1 MRILCA
7 TRQPYKQNHFRKHG
21 FFQQFFFLKN
31 NYSNDM
37 FPFCQPK
44 RAASIKNKNSLVS
57 LREEISTSTFFE
69 LSNGCRNNAREILS
83 QLRSA
88 PTEKVYKNKSWKLD
102 GVFSIICFCSTL
114 SFLQQHMIFLKN
126 NLFRSFQATN
136 KTFWRK
142 ASFFSETKIDIS
154 PILATQCVIS
164 KYKQNAY
171 AFFF

>member
-1 MRILCA
+1 MGSFFFFFFFKVFTECA
-7 TRQPYKQNHFRKHG
+7 FYAQRANPTNKAPSVNTASFNS
-21 FFQQFFFLKN
+21 FFLKN

-88 PTEKVYKNKSWKLD
+88 QTEKVHKNKSWKLD
-102 GVFSIICFCSTL
+102 GVFSISCFCFTL
-114 SFLQQHMIFLKN
+114 PSLQ
-126 NLFRSFQATN
+126 
-136 KTFWRK
+136 
-142 ASFFSETKIDIS
+142 
-154 PILATQCVIS
+154 
-164 KYKQNAY
+164 
-171 AFFF
+171 

>member
-1 MRILCA
+1 MFVLVRPSQHKSGHWA
-7 TRQPYKQNHFRKHG
+7 KKQQQKTNKTKPTTTKKHTKNWCSSG
-21 FFQQFFFLKN
+21 LFFFFFFFKVFIECAFYAQRASPTN
-31 NYSNDM
+31 KTTSVNTASFNSFFFEKQYSNDM
-37 FPFCQPK
+37 FPFCQPE

-114 SFLQQHMIFLKN
+114 SFLQ
-126 NLFRSFQATN
+126 
-136 KTFWRK
+136 
-142 ASFFSETKIDIS
+142 
-154 PILATQCVIS
+154 
-164 KYKQNAY
+164 
-171 AFFF
+171 